1 MMETTAPT
9 FLASVTSFFKDT
21 VLVMLGD
28 TLTWASSNEIMKYF
42 LYITLI
48 GALIGIVMR
57 VRHAI

>member
-1 MMETTAPT
+1 MSETTS
-9 FLASVTSFFKDT
+9 FLASVTTFFKDT

-28 TLTWASSNEIMKYF
+28 TLSWASSNDVMKYF

-48 GALIGIVMR
+48 GALIGIAMR

>member
-1 MMETTAPT
+1 MTEGTT
-9 FLASVTSFFKDT
+9 FLTSVTSFFKDT

-28 TLTWASSNEIMKYF
+28 TLSWASSNDIMKYF

-48 GALIGIVMR
+48 SALIGIVMR